1 MSCNTTS
8 QNYKPQYKEEE
19 IYISRTIIKYDEYGN
34 VISRD
39 TYYDKEIKYADRQN
53 YSKIQPMLN
62 THYNQP
68 YNQSYN
74 QSYQSQDISSTHTSP
89 SSSVPTSPISPNSV
103 SIDMSNISM
112 YYY

>member
-1 MSCNTTS
+1 MAYNNTT
-8 QNYKPQYKEEE
+8 QNYIQQYKEEE
-19 IYISRTIIKYDEYGN
+19 IYTSKTVIKYDEYGN
-34 VISRD
+34 VISKD
-39 TYYDKEIKYADRQN
+39 VYYDKEIKYADRTN
-53 YSKIQPMLN
+53 NLHTIQPMLN
-62 THYNQP
+62 THYNQPYNQP

-89 SSSVPTSPISPNSV
+89 TSPNSV